1 MLRAE
6 KRRKYVCEMGEKMT
20 ENLPKQN
27 FKATNVAHGMVTQ
40 SNGGIDIVSET
51 MYKTATSISK

>member
-1 MLRAE
+1 M
-6 KRRKYVCEMGEKMT
+6 CEMGEKMT